1 MVRVHLWGLDFLGRG
16 LFPFPGFLYLYSSGR
31 VPSGGTS
38 CCAGSSFTPE
48 EFWLFSGPLVA
59 ATVVL
64 AFAELLSLA
73 FLPLV
78 AATVE
83 LWLIA
88 FSSLVAATVEL
99 LLVAFLFPPEVL
111 VACLDTTV

>member
-1 MVRVHLWGLDFLGRG
+1 MGVVFFLSQG
-16 LFPFPGFLYLYSSGR
+16 
-31 VPSGGTS
+31 
-38 CCAGSSFTPE
+38 SFTFTVAGGFPPE
-48 EFWLFSGPLVA
+48 VLAAVFRTDFPPEGFWLFSGPLVA